1 MLISLL
7 WNNTK
12 SYIAFK
18 WDETFS
24 RVPRSRL
31 LTGEISVTE
40 IIFVS
45 FEHNF
50 SAYREN
56 FLFTQSTSQRET
68 YPVSWAHFSIG
79 TKQNYLTWRN
89 VFSLTEIT
97 STHMNRPSN
106 RQGNPEKTLAAQKKI
121 NFGNLKRETLNL
133 GSAFSVMKGT
143 TFLRKKQII
152 IRQCYWILAARTY

>member
-1 MLISLL
+1 M
-7 WNNTK
+7 
-12 SYIAFK
+12 
-18 WDETFS
+18 
-24 RVPRSRL
+24 
-31 LTGEISVTE
+31 TE

-106 RQGNPEKTLAAQKKI
+106 RQGNPEKTLAAQKNQLWKLETRDTKLRFSFFSDERHNFLAKEANYNQTVLLNPGREDILKNALCWIMQPLFII
-121 NFGNLKRETLNL
+121 NNACE
-133 GSAFSVMKGT
+133 M
-143 TFLRKKQII
+143 
-152 IRQCYWILAARTY
+152 